1 MEVQLTVSGKATK
14 ETLNLLIKGVGRCVA
29 ESGDKVAQSL
39 LGILKTLAADQSKDL
54 EERERNRRT
63 MRGLVMLIKDR
74 LEGVNALGVTL
85 CGCLAEVLLQLTFTE
100 ATAFK
105 EIEVKVPTE
114 QGVKSAN
121 IPQWALEAFYM
132 WKQGVGYAE
141 IGKRLGVARQVV
153 RYWVQRLNRLNPK
166 FLEERK
172 EPEAPQA
179 ERQPTS
185 ASPDDS
191 LWRLLHAKIKG

>member
-1 MEVQLTVSGKATK
+1 VSEKATK
-14 ETLNLLIKGVGRCVA
+14 ETLNLLIKGVSRCVT

-85 CGCLAEVLLQLTFTE
+85 CGCLAEVLLQITFTE
-100 ATAFK
+100 ATNLKK

-114 QGVKSAN
+114 QGVKPAN

-132 WKQGVGYAE
+132 WKHGVGYAE
-141 IGKRLGVARQVV
+141 IGRQLGVARQVV

-166 FLEERK
+166 FWEEHK
-172 EPEAPQA
+172 EPEAFQPEQ
-179 ERQPTS
+179 QPTS
-185 ASPDDS
+185 ASPEDS

>member
-1 MEVQLTVSGKATK
+1 MSEKATK
-14 ETLNLLIKGVGRCVA
+14 ETLNLLIKGIGRCVT

-100 ATAFK
+100 ATTFK

-114 QGVKSAN
+114 QGVRSAN

-141 IGKRLGVARQVV
+141 IGRRLGVARQIV

-166 FLEERK
+166 FSDEQK

-179 ERQPTS
+179 EQQPS
-185 ASPDDS
+185 KASPDDS

>member
-1 MEVQLTVSGKATK
+1 MSEKTTK
-14 ETLNLLIKGVGRCVA
+14 ETLNLLIKGVSRCVT

-54 EERERNRRT
+54 EEWERNRRT

-85 CGCLAEVLLQLTFTE
+85 CGCLAEVLLQITFTE
-100 ATAFK
+100 ATTFKK
-105 EIEVKVPTE
+105 EIEVKVLAE

-121 IPQWALEAFYM
+121 IPQWVLEAFYM

-166 FLEERK
+166 FSEESK
-172 EPEAPQA
+172 EPEALQPEQ
-179 ERQPTS
+179 QPTS
-185 ASPDDS
+185 ASPEDS
-191 LWRLLHAKIKG
+191 LWRLLHAKTKG

>member
-1 MEVQLTVSGKATK
+1 MSEKVAK
-14 ETLNLLIKGVGRCVA
+14 ETLNLLIKGVGQCVA
-29 ESGDKVAQSL
+29 ESNDKISQSL
-39 LGILKTLAADQSKDL
+39 LGILKTLAADQSKDP

-63 MRGLVMLIKDR
+63 MHGLVMLIKDR

-100 ATAFK
+100 TTAFK

-141 IGKRLGVARQVV
+141 IGKRLGVSRQYV

-166 FLEERK
+166 FSEEQK
-172 EPEAPQA
+172 EPEAPQT
-179 ERQPTS
+179 EQQSTV
-185 ASPDDS
+185 ASPEDS